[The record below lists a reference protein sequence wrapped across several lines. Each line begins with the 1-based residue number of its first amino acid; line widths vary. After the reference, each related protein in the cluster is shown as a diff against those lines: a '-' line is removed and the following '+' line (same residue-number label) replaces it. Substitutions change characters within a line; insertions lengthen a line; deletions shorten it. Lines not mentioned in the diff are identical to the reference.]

1 MHYFLSSAAR
11 AISSHMGTPTNST
24 REQLLDAAEK
34 LFLQH
39 GLDDVSARAIVR
51 EAGQKNQSALQY
63 HFGGREGLITSIINR
78 RMQQL
83 ESRRSVLIE
92 HQLSEDNDPP
102 LRTLCAVLVR
112 APFLLCRERKNFREF
127 LGQLGQRFLASD
139 RDSTF
144 AVNDS
149 NLPSLQA
156 IRELIWPH
164 LAQVPPELL
173 LLRAENANYLVL
185 LTISRRARLGGSF
198 RGRSAELFF
207 NNLVDQ
213 MAAMLATPISPET
226 QSLLDATH

>member
-1 MHYFLSSAAR
+1 MHYFVG
-11 AISSHMGTPTNST
+11 SHRSKHTRMESPNNPT

-39 GLDDVSARAIVR
+39 GPDDVSARAIVR

-63 HFGGREGLITSIINR
+63 HFGGREGLITSIISH
-78 RMQQL
+78 RMQQV

-92 HQLSEDNDPP
+92 HELSEDNDPP

-149 NLPSLQA
+149 KLPSLQA

-164 LAQVPPELL
+164 LVHVPSELL

-198 RGRSAELFF
+198 RGRTAELVF

-226 QSLLDATH
+226 HSLLDAKR

>member
-1 MHYFLSSAAR
+1 MHYFVSSGR
-11 AISSHMGTPTNST
+11 SKKPHMDTPNNPT

-78 RMQQL
+78 RMQQV

-92 HQLSEDNDPP
+92 HELAEDNDPP

-112 APFLLCRERKNFREF
+112 APFLLSREEKNFREF
-127 LGQLGQRFLASD
+127 LGQLGQRLLASD
-139 RDSTF
+139 RGSTF
-144 AVNDS
+144 VVNDS

-156 IRELIWPH
+156 IRELVFPH
-164 LAQVPPELL
+164 LAHVPPELI

-213 MAAMLATPISPET
+213 VAAMLATPVSPET
-226 QSLLDATH
+226 QSLLDAKH